1 MARSRKVAN
10 AHASVTG
17 REKRE
22 MPSSVGDV
30 YFENV
35 QLRQRNAVRPRHRV
49 FHIILGEFVHHLSA
63 PKISQ
68 TNPTC
73 LLKTEVVC
81 DRRPPSIVFQLIPSV
96 QAEAKLKKIELS
108 SANLSTLEL
117 LKLCNKHVSALAPK
131 EIATSVVKTKS
142 EKKAGGAGGGGKRR

>member
-1 MARSRKVAN
+1 MSIKVGGAFRRSGGIVSAIGKQLKLVNLKAVQRIT
-10 AHASVTG
+10 VTFD
-17 REKRE
+17 
-22 MPSSVGDV
+22 PFD
-30 YFENV
+30 ENNIPT
-35 QLRQRNAVRPRHRV
+35 R
-49 FHIILGEFVHHLSA
+49 EFVHHLSA

-73 LLKTEVVC
+73 VLKTEVVC
-81 DRRPPSIVFQLIPSV
+81 DRRPPSVVFQLIPTV

-108 SANLSTLEL
+108 TANLSTLEL

-142 EKKAGGAGGGGKRR
+142 EKKAGGGGAGKRR